1 MSVTVIVPVLQA
13 TGAEQAQAQAAA
25 ALAQL
30 QSDMAH
36 QPVMDRGQIM
46 RDLGQAQRELARA
59 IQQQQ
64 FTMQPLVD
72 MRHTRRQEGL
82 RFAGFVV
89 VVIAAVAIFR
99 PLVRGFARRLGGNPS
114 RDIHDLNGSAQRL
127 ERIEQAVEAMAVEI
141 ERISEGQRFTTRLL
155 SSRADADASVVRRL

>member
-99 PLVRGFARRLGGNPS
+99 PLVRGFARRLEGNPS